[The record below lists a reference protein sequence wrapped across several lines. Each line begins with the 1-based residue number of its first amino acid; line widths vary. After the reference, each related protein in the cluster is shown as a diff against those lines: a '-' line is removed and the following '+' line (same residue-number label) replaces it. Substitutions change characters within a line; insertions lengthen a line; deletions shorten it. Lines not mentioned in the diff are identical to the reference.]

1 MISSLGPT
9 TIRVVSSLRSSTA
22 LALMAVWELSFKQI
36 SIGAVWATNLL
47 LVLWLYL

>member
-9 TIRVVSSLRSSTA
+9 TTRGVYAARSSTA
-22 LALMAVWELSFKQI
+22 LALMAVWELIFKQI

-47 LVLWLYL
+47 VLWLHL